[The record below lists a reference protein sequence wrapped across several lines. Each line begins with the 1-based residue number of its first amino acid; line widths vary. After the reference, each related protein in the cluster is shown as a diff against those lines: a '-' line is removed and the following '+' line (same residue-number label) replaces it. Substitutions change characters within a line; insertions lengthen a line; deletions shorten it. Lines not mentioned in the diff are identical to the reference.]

1 MAFEEIAQPTSLDE
15 RIELARRTCDELE
28 LSTTMLID
36 TLDDRSRAYFGD
48 LPSPAIVIGPDG
60 RVRVKLPWA
69 EPDVLAPR
77 LEALLAALGAADLP
91 PDAAPRAK
99 VAAALRAGRAAGEVD
114 RDALEALSAELAE
127 LQPEAEL
134 QTLVLTELARDP
146 ATIAAAAAAA
156 RAAWPDDPD
165 RLAAAL
171 ARLVVGNAGSPSAAA
186 LLAEIETLAGE
197 SAPTQRA
204 WVRARRRSEPAD
216 GKDRAGEGPSERG
229 RRVVEGPKARG
240 TRPAGFRPRTAQP
253 SRLSA
258 SSTSP
263 SPTSTWAGRSPAA
276 SGPAASTA

>member
-156 RAAWPDDPD
+156 RA
-165 RLAAAL
+165 
-171 ARLVVGNAGSPSAAA
+171 RLVVGNAGSPSAAA

-216 GKDRAGEGPSERG
+216 GQDRAGEGPSERG